1 MPLVHRS
8 TLRRSRIGIS
18 LLTCLALLPCGR
30 FNATAEQIDIRGT
43 FSNLRYSR
51 QGGDLLG
58 AEIKIVPITRS
69 HDPTRAYER
78 AFQGALQIA
87 EGAPSEIMIVDV
99 RIEGDKVSF
108 VIPDSYARYG
118 GGKFEGRLD
127 AQAIRGRFTIGG
139 IVGDEQ
145 RLRRGRG
152 YWDK

>member
-1 MPLVHRS
+1 VQ
-8 TLRRSRIGIS
+8 SRILVS
-18 LLTCLALLPCGR
+18 LLTCFALFASGW
-30 FNATAEQIDIRGT
+30 FDATAAQIDVRGT

-58 AEIKIVPITRS
+58 AEIKIVPVTRPY
-69 HDPTRAYER
+69 DPARRYET

-99 RIEGDKVSF
+99 RIDGDKISF
-108 VIPDSYARYG
+108 TIPERYSGYG
-118 GGKFEGRLD
+118 GGKFEGTLD
-127 AQAIRGRFTIGG
+127 AQAIKGRFTIGG
-139 IVGDEQ
+139 VVGDEQ